1 MANVKFSRKV
11 FEKDIGKV
19 DTDMQHKIAM
29 FGTPVESVT
38 DNEIELEIFPNRPD
52 LLSYQGFKR
61 SFLSYL
67 GNQKKISKYSLKKP
81 EKNYRIIIE
90 SSVKNIR
97 PFTACAIIKKLSFDD
112 AKIKFIPLESDREMS
127 GIQILQRHPTGRDY
141 AHLLAGKEKFPVFI
155 DANGEIL
162 SMPPVI
168 NSHKTGKITSN
179 TKEVFVEC
187 SGFDLEVLKK
197 CLNIIITTLADLGGE
212 IYQMNLEFEKS
223 KKIITPDLTY
233 EKTKLNMENAN
244 KLLGIKLNSKQV
256 KSLLEKMGYIIS
268 NTSSASSNN
277 LLVSVPAW
285 RTDVLHEVDLIE
297 DIAIAYGY
305 DNFKPQ
311 IPESAAMNAGKE
323 NPKETIKRKLGEI
336 LSGLGLL
343 EISNYHLT
351 TKDSQFTKMGITEK
365 DYGVKDYEIKVENS
379 KTDFNLLRGNLSH
392 YSLKIL
398 SENSDVEYPHRIF
411 EIGKTFRVS
420 KKQNSQITEHEHL
433 SIALSPSNFTEL
445 KQIFNSLMGM
455 AGVKEISVK
464 EPESPKHHPNHFIE
478 GRVGNVF
485 YKNELIGFIGETH
498 PRILKNFHLKMP
510 VALLEVNIENIL
522 EDLKIDF
529 N

>member
-1 MANVKFSRKV
+1 M
-11 FEKDIGKV
+11 
-19 DTDMQHKIAM
+19 
-29 FGTPVESVT
+29 
-38 DNEIELEIFPNRPD
+38 
-52 LLSYQGFKR
+52 LSYQGFKR
-61 SFLSYL
+61 SFLLYL
-67 GNQKKISKYSLKKP
+67 GNQKKISKYSLRKP
-81 EKNYRIIIE
+81 EKDYRIIIE

-97 PFTACAIIKKLSFDD
+97 PFTACAIVKKLSFDD
-112 AKIKFIPLESDREMS
+112 AKIKEIIEIQEKLHSTLGRNRKKAAIGIYPLEKITLPITYKALDPEKIKFIPLEAEREMS
-127 GIQILQRHPTGRDY
+127 GIQILQRHSAGREY
-141 AHLLAGKEKFPVFI
+141 AHLLAGKEKFPIFI

-187 SGFDLEVLKK
+187 SGFDLEILKK
-197 CLNIIITTLADLGGE
+197 CLNIVITTLADLGGE
-212 IYQMNLEFEKS
+212 IYQMNLEFDKS

-233 EKTKLNMENAN
+233 EKTKLNIENAN
-244 KLLGIKLNSKQV
+244 KLLGIKLNSKQI
-256 KSLLEKMGYIIS
+256 KSLLEKMGYIVPDTPS
-268 NTSSASSNN
+268 TSSNN
-277 LLVSVPAW
+277 LLVSIPAW

-297 DIAIAYGY
+297 DITIACDY

-311 IPESAAMNAGKE
+311 IPESAAMTAGKE
-323 NPKETIKRKLGEI
+323 NPRETIKRKLGEI

-351 TKDSQFTKMGITEK
+351 TKDSQFTKMGVTEK

-398 SENSDVEYPHRIF
+398 SENSDVEYPHKIF

-420 KKQNSQITEHEHL
+420 KKQSSQITEHEHL

-455 AGVKEISVK
+455 AGIKEISIK
-464 EPESPKHHPNHFIE
+464 EPESQKHHPNHFIE

-485 YKNELIGFIGETH
+485 YKNELIGFIGEIH

-510 VALLEVNIENIL
+510 VALLEINIENIL
-522 EDLKIDF
+522 ENLKIDF